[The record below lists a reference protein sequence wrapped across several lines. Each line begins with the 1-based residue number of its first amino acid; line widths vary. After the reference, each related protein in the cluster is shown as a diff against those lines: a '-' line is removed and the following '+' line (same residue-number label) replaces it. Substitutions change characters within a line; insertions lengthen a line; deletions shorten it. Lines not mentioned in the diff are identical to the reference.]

1 MVPESVRWLIAQKKT
16 HEAGVII
23 RKAAKINGKQLS
35 DEIIQAFELKSADDQ
50 KVSRKKKDLSDDG
63 LDGEDYQTWQTLKQ
77 FMSSRKLVT
86 RFIILF
92 FIW

>member
-35 DEIIQAFELKSADDQ
+35 NGIIQAFELKSADDQ
-50 KVSRKKKDLSDDG
+50 EVTRKKKDLLNDE
-63 LDGEDYQTWQTLKQ
+63 LDGEQYQTWQTLKQ
-77 FMSSRKLVT
+77 FLSSRKLVI
-86 RFIILF
+86 RFLILF